1 MRYAVLITGSGGQG
15 VLSAG
20 TSLAASASN
29 LAHATYVPWY
39 GAAQRGGV
47 ARCSVVLSDEPI
59 LSPLP
64 GLYNAVIAM
73 NESACQKSLSEL
85 KHGGLIIR
93 NSNRC
98 SGRISADAM
107 LVDVPGDDLASEA
120 GNPRLANMV
129 LMGALL
135 GVMGIIELEDVEDAM
150 LAKLAAKDPA
160 LAEMNR
166 KALQLGFAWGEDPEH
181 IIELEEK
188 EASDS
193 RYSLEKTTVGEL
205 LDTPELRAIV
215 ERIAPQILDHPL
227 IEAGRMF
234 RIADALPYMKDMI
247 TAEQLEKFRNELE
260 SIQ

>member
-20 TSLAASASN
+20 VSLAASAAN
-29 LAHATYVPWY
+29 LAHASYVPWY

-64 GLYNAVIAM
+64 GLYNAIIAM

-93 NSNRC
+93 NSNKC
-98 SGRISADAM
+98 SELISADAM
-107 LVDVPGDDLASEA
+107 LVDVPADDLAEEA
-120 GNPRLANMV
+120 GSPRLVNMV
-129 LMGALL
+129 LTGALL
-135 GVMGIIELEDVEDAM
+135 GVMGVIELEDVEDVL

-166 KALQLGFAWGEDPEH
+166 KALEAGFAWGEDPEH
-181 IIELEEK
+181 VTELEEREVSNSK
-188 EASDS
+188 
-193 RYSLEKTTVGEL
+193 YSLEKTTVGEL

-215 ERIAPQILDHPL
+215 ERIAPQILEHPL

-234 RIADALPYMKDMI
+234 KIADALPYMKDMI
-247 TAEQLEKFRNELE
+247 TKEQLDQFRNELE
-260 SIQ
+260 KIE

>member
-15 VLSAG
+15 VLSSG
-20 TSLAASASN
+20 MSLASSAAN

-47 ARCSVVLSDEPI
+47 AKCSVVFSDEPI

-64 GLYNAVIAM
+64 GKYNAMIAM
-73 NESACQKSLSEL
+73 NESACMKGLSDL

-98 SGRISADAM
+98 SEKISIDAI
-107 LVDVPGDDLASEA
+107 LVDVPADDMAKEA
-120 GNPRLANMV
+120 GDPRMVNMV
-129 LMGALL
+129 LTGALL
-135 GVMGIIELEDVEDAM
+135 GVMGIIPLEDVEDAM
-150 LAKLAAKDPA
+150 LAKLAEKNPA

-166 KALQLGFAWGEDPEH
+166 KALEAGFAWGDDPDH

-188 EASDS
+188 EQSDS

-205 LDTPELRAIV
+205 LDTPEIRSIV
-215 ERIAPQILDHPL
+215 ERIAPQILEHPL

-234 RIADALPYMKDMI
+234 KIADALPYMKDMI
-247 TAEQLEKFRNELE
+247 SKEQLEQFRSELE
-260 SIQ
+260 SL

>member
-1 MRYAVLITGSGGQG
+1 MRYAILITGSGGQG

-20 TSLAASASN
+20 ASLAASAAS

-47 ARCSVVLSDEPI
+47 ARCSVVLSDAPI

-64 GLYNAVIAM
+64 GLYNAIIAM

-85 KHGGLIIR
+85 KHGGVIIR

-98 SGRISADAM
+98 TGRISADAI
-107 LVDVPGDDLASEA
+107 LVDVPADDLASEA

-129 LMGALL
+129 LAGALM
-135 GVMGIIELEDVEDAM
+135 GFVGIIELEDVEDIM

-160 LAEMNR
+160 LAEMNK
-166 KALQLGFAWGEDPEH
+166 KALQLGFAWGADSDH
-181 IIELEEK
+181 VTELEEK
-188 EASDS
+188 EIPNSK
-193 RYSLEKTTVGEL
+193 YSLEKTTVGEL

-215 ERIAPQILDHPL
+215 ERIAPQILEHPL

-234 RIADALPYMKDMI
+234 KISDALPYMKDMI
-247 TAEQLEKFRNELE
+247 TKEQLEQFRNELE
-260 SIQ
+260 KIE